1 MTNHPS
7 FIDRYHAKTAA
18 AALTADAAQEAAA
31 QALQALYAQLRG
43 VAPAKKRW
51 FGFGKPKAAQA
62 QGLYLWGD
70 VGRGK
75 SMLMDLFVEAITPHF
90 TTRRAH
96 FHAFMLNVHQ
106 RLFAFRQLGGSDPL
120 PRVIAEIASENRIL
134 CLDEM
139 QVHDVADAMILSRLF
154 AGLLAAGTCVLF
166 TSNRPPEALYQG
178 GIQREQ
184 FVEFIAML
192 RAKLSIVKLDGATDY
207 RLQQHREIER
217 SYMFPRNG
225 ASDDFL
231 LQAWAWLTGDAA
243 SEPLRIHVQGRV
255 LRVDKHARGVA
266 WMTFAE
272 LCMRPLGAVDYLALI
287 KQCHTLLLQGIPA
300 LKAEDRNEA
309 KRFVTLIDTLYD
321 HRIKLIA
328 TAETPPEDIYAQGD
342 GNFEFA
348 RTVSR
353 LIEMQSEE
361 YWALAKIG

>member
-1 MTNHPS
+1 MS
-7 FIDRYHAKTAA
+7 FIDHYHAKTA
-18 AALTADAAQEAAA
+18 TATLLPDAAQEAAA

-43 VAPAKKRW
+43 EAPQKKRW
-51 FGFGKPKAAQA
+51 FGFGKSSVSATH
-62 QGLYLWGD
+62 GLYLWGD

-75 SMLMDLFVEAITPHF
+75 SMLMDLFVEAVRPHF

-96 FHAFMLNVHQ
+96 FHAFMLNVHE
-106 RLFAFRQLGGSDPL
+106 RLFAFRQLGGGDPL
-120 PRVIAEIASENRIL
+120 PRVIAEIAGENRIL

-154 AGLLAAGTCVLF
+154 AGLITAGTCVVF

-184 FVEFIAML
+184 FVDFISML
-192 RAKLSIVKLDGATDY
+192 RAQLSIVKLDGATDY

-231 LQAWAWLTGDAA
+231 LQAWAWLTGNAP
-243 SEPLRIHVQGRV
+243 SEPLRIAVQGRI

-287 KQCHTLLLQGIPA
+287 KQCHTLLLQGIPP

-328 TAETPPEDIYAQGD
+328 TAETAPEGIYAHGD

-353 LIEMQSEE
+353 LIEMQSDK